1 MEGGI
6 QHLKAAGEKTY
17 PCSGVILAG
26 GLASRF
32 SGTEKALIQV
42 GGKRIIESIYSLF
55 RNLFGEILL
64 VTNHPE
70 IYLDWDLE
78 IVTDMFPWRSSLT
91 GLHAG
96 LFHANSHHAFVTA
109 CDTPFLKKELIQ
121 FLLGQIDSRTD
132 VVVPETA
139 NGVESLCAIYSKACL
154 KPIEAHLNEGRLQ
167 IKQFYPKVRV
177 KSIPEKRLRR
187 LDPELLSFFNIN
199 TPQDLQ
205 QAKQRVEPGPESR

>member
-1 MEGGI
+1 M
-6 QHLKAAGEKTY
+6 TY

-26 GLASRF
+26 GLATRF
-32 SGTEKALIQV
+32 SGTEKALVRV
-42 GGKRIIESIYSLF
+42 GGKPIIEYIYGVFLDLF
-55 RNLFGEILL
+55 DEILL

-78 IVTDMFPWRSSLT
+78 IVTDFFPHRSSLT

-96 LFHANSHHAFVTA
+96 LFHAKNHHVFVSA
-109 CDTPFLKKELIQ
+109 CDTPFLNKELIRW
-121 FLLGQIDSRTD
+121 LLGQIDTRTD

-139 NGVESLCAIYSKACL
+139 SGVESLCAVYSKTCL
-154 KPIEAHLNEGRLQ
+154 KPIEAHLNQGRLQ

-177 KSIPEKRLRR
+177 KRIAEKCLRR

-199 TPQDLQ
+199 TPQDLHQAQ
-205 QAKQRVEPGPESR
+205 QRIEPESEPR